1 MHFVSESATPTGGRS
16 SERRRRTLRTI
27 TSQARKLARE
37 RGFDGFTMDE
47 LAERV
52 GVSRRTLF
60 NYVPGKVDA
69 VLGLAEHPDPCE
81 HPTFIGGGP
90 TGHLLTDL
98 MHLVVE
104 ILEVDSTSVDEIAA
118 LRDLLRTDPRLVAA
132 LHERFEQ
139 TNADFLA
146 LVELREGTPFEP
158 QKARLLQMLVVGM
171 LDLALDGVL
180 ADPSTTMAEQFA
192 RAFSTAADLF
202 SGAPDR

>member
-1 MHFVSESATPTGGRS
+1 
-16 SERRRRTLRTI
+16 
-27 TSQARKLARE
+27 
-37 RGFDGFTMDE
+37 MDE

-60 NYVPGKVDA
+60 NYVPSKIDA
-69 VLGLAEHPDPCE
+69 VLGQVEHPDPTE
-81 HPTFIGGGP
+81 HPRFLAGGP

-104 ILEVDSTSVDEIAA
+104 ILEAAQTPVDEIVA
-118 LRDLLRTDPRLVAA
+118 LRELLRSDPRLTSAV
-132 LHERFEQ
+132 HERFEE
-139 TNADFLA
+139 TNAAFLA
-146 LVELREGTPFEP
+146 LVEMREGGSFDR
-158 QKARLLQMLVVGM
+158 QKARLLQLLLVGM

-202 SGAPDR
+202 AGAPDH